1 MEPRTNIMPLF
12 RIAALALAVAVIPFA
27 VRAAEEPAGVVKET
41 PAAEEKKEES
51 KASIEGSL
59 ETTGNFYTSHNEY
72 YNRTRTEYRV
82 YENVAFDAAF
92 NENWSFHF
100 NSRAAYQTQKGG
112 SQGNWLFNFFYG
124 YLDFDSEKFAAQLG
138 RIMDFENLVY
148 LYFDGLNLEAKIP
161 AGEHRVTL
169 DLYGGLVVKD
179 DYVEE
184 YRNPWSL
191 RAFNS
196 TDYRN
201 LFITQRRGDYVA
213 GFKAEFMAKDI
224 GIFGA
229 EYQILFNGGRLAEHY
244 ASINFETMFSKKV
257 RLYGYGTLD
266 LVELLPANTLAAVQ
280 VNPAE
285 ILSIVLEHEYYRPVF
300 IKDSYF
306 RAYFE
311 PYGNQQAS
319 LRFIVMPSKL
329 LSIDLKYGAILYDA
343 ATEVGNEVSV
353 ALEHRDIRK
362 FGLRFNAEAILG
374 PEGNLIT
381 VQAMVKRRVFVF
393 DLMAGGGAQFYNDT
407 SITKKLSPGYFAT
420 IGSDITIIR
429 SLVLSATG
437 EFSSNEDYPY
447 LFRGN
452 LSLKYLF

>member
-1 MEPRTNIMPLF
+1 MRLF
-12 RIAALALAVAVIPFA
+12 RIAAVALAVAVIPFTA
-27 VRAAEEPAGVVKET
+27 RGADEAPKDAKEA
-41 PAAEEKKEES
+41 PAAEEKKEDAKEES

-82 YENVAFDAAF
+82 YENIAFDAAF

-124 YLDFDSEKFAAQLG
+124 YLDFESEKFNAQLG

-148 LYFDGLNLEAKIP
+148 LYFDGLNLEARIP
-161 AGEHRVTL
+161 AGEHKVTL
-169 DLYGGLVVKD
+169 NLYGGFVVKD

-191 RAFNS
+191 RTYNS

-201 LFITQRRGDYVA
+201 LFLTQRRGDYVA
-213 GFKAEFMAKDI
+213 GFKAEVMAKDI

-266 LVELLPANTLAAVQ
+266 LVELLPANTLAAIQ
-280 VNPAE
+280 VYPSE
-285 ILSIVLEHEYYRPVF
+285 KLTIVVEHEYYRPVF

-306 RAYFE
+306 RTYFE

-319 LRFIVMPSKL
+319 LRFVVMPSKL

-343 ATEVGNEVSV
+343 AKEVGNEVSV

-362 FGLRFNAEAILG
+362 FGLRLSAEAILG

-381 VQAMVKRRVFVF
+381 VQAMVKRRVLVF

-407 SITKKLSPGYFAT
+407 SIARAMSPGYFAT
-420 IGSDITIIR
+420 IGSDITIIK